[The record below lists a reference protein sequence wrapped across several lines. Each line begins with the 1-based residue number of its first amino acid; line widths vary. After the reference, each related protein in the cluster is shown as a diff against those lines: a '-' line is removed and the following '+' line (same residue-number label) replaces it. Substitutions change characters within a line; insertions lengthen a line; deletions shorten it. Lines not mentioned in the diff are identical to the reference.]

1 MIDKKLGDLLLDI
14 AAAKEFKRQAEM
26 IQKISRG
33 AFLGPVKGYLKRELK
48 IKEALSDPDLRQKY
62 LEYHLNKNYSI
73 DKDTIGHM
81 LENVLDAVFEA
92 LDIEQGDTLYDI
104 DLEDG
109 KVVINIKYTP
119 SEEELKNIGKI
130 YAKQSKRKK

>member
-14 AAAKEFKRQAEM
+14 AVAKEFKRQVEM

-33 AFLGPVKGYLKRELK
+33 TFLGPVEGYLRRDLR

-62 LEYHLNKNYSI
+62 LEYYLNKNYSI
-73 DKDTIGHM
+73 NKYTIGDM
-81 LENVLDAVFEA
+81 LKDILDT
-92 LDIEQGDTLYDI
+92 LDIEQGDLLYDL
-104 DLEDG
+104 DLEDE

-119 SEEELKNIGKI
+119 SEEELKNISRI
-130 YAKQSKRKK
+130 YAK

>member
-14 AAAKEFKRQAEM
+14 AAAKELRRQVEM

-33 AFLGPVKGYLKRELK
+33 VFLGPVRGYLEREHR
-48 IKEALSDPDLRQKY
+48 IKKALSDPDLRQKY
-62 LEYHLNKNYSI
+62 LEYYLNKNYSI
-73 DKDTIGHM
+73 NKYTIGDM
-81 LENVLDAVFEA
+81 LKDILHT
-92 LDIEQGDTLYDI
+92 LDIEQGDLLYDL

-119 SEEELKNIGKI
+119 SEEELKNISRI

>member
-14 AAAKEFKRQAEM
+14 AAAKELRRQVEM

-33 AFLGPVKGYLKRELK
+33 VFLGPVKGYLKRELR

-62 LEYHLNKNYSI
+62 LEYYLNKNHLI
-73 DKDTIGHM
+73 DRDTIGDM
-81 LENVLDAVFEA
+81 LKDILDA
-92 LDIEQGDTLYDI
+92 LDTEQGDTLYDI

-109 KVVINIKYTP
+109 EVVINIKHTL
-119 SEEELKNIGKI
+119 SEQELKNIGKI

>member
-14 AAAKEFKRQAEM
+14 AAAKELRRQVEM

-33 AFLGPVKGYLKRELK
+33 VFLGPVKGYLKRELR
-48 IKEALSDPDLRQKY
+48 IKEALSDSDLRQKY
-62 LEYHLNKNYSI
+62 LEYYLNKNYSI
-73 DKDTIGHM
+73 NKDTIGDM
-81 LENVLDAVFEA
+81 LKDILDA
-92 LDIEQGDTLYDI
+92 LDTKKGDTLYDI

-109 KVVINIKYTP
+109 EVVINIKHTL
-119 SEEELKNIGKI
+119 SEQELKNIGKI

>member
-26 IQKISRG
+26 IQKVSRG
-33 AFLGPVKGYLKRELK
+33 VFLGPVEGYLKREFR

-62 LEYHLNKNYSI
+62 LEYYLNKNYSI
-73 DKDTIGHM
+73 NKYTIGDM
-81 LENVLDAVFEA
+81 LKDILDT
-92 LDIEQGDTLYDI
+92 LDIEQGDLLYDL

-119 SEEELKNIGKI
+119 SEEELKNISRI

>member
-26 IQKISRG
+26 IQKVSRG
-33 AFLGPVKGYLKRELK
+33 AFLGPVEGYLKREFR
-48 IKEALSDPDLRQKY
+48 IKEALYDPDLRQKY
-62 LEYHLNKNYSI
+62 LEYYLNKNYSI
-73 DKDTIGHM
+73 NKYTIGDM
-81 LENVLDAVFEA
+81 LKDILDT
-92 LDIEQGDTLYDI
+92 LDIEQGDLLYDL

-119 SEEELKNIGKI
+119 SEEELKNISRI

>member
-1 MIDKKLGDLLLDI
+1 MDKKLGDLLIDI
-14 AAAKEFKRQAEM
+14 AVAKQLKKQAER
-26 IQKISRG
+26 IQEVSGG
-33 AFLGPVKGYLKRELK
+33 AFLGPFEEYLRRELK
-48 IKEALSDPDLRQKY
+48 IQEALYDRDLRQKY
-62 LEYHLNKNYSI
+62 LEYYLNKNYSI

-92 LDIEQGDTLYDI
+92 LDVEQGDLLYNV

-109 KVVINIKYTP
+109 EVVINIKYTP

>member
-14 AAAKEFKRQAEM
+14 AAAKELKKQAEM
-26 IQKISRG
+26 IQKVSRG
-33 AFLGPVKGYLKRELK
+33 SFLGPVEGYLKREFR

-62 LEYHLNKNYSI
+62 LEYYLNKNYSI
-73 DKDTIGHM
+73 NKDIIGDM
-81 LENVLDAVFEA
+81 LKDILHS
-92 LDIEQGDTLYDI
+92 LDIEQRDLLYDV

-119 SEEELKNIGKI
+119 SEEELKNISRI